1 MSLITNFA
9 ELHDAEMERLHLLQ
23 EECAEVIQAASKIL
37 RHGECSCNPLE
48 IDGSTNRQNLEKEI
62 GDVLS
67 AIDRLVKWRQ
77 VSRSSIDKRRI
88 HKTISAEKYLHH
100 Q

>member
-9 ELHDAEMERLHLLQ
+9 ELHDAEMERLHLFQ
-23 EECAEVIQAASKIL
+23 EECAEAIQAASKIL
-37 RHGECSCNPLE
+37 RHGESSYNPLDQ
-48 IDGSTNRQNLEKEI
+48 DGPTNRDNLEKEI
-62 GDVLS
+62 GDILS

-77 VSRSSIDKRRI
+77 VTRSTIDKRRVY
-88 HKTISAEKYLHH
+88 KTVQAEKYLHH